1 MNIQTLDKIDKQ
13 KMYKVYDK
21 WPEIAKKSFEL
32 QKDTENF
39 ENIEHIVFGG
49 MGGSRAIGD
58 MFESIL
64 SKTKI
69 HVNVVKGYVL
79 PETVNS
85 NTLVIIVSV
94 SGNTIE
100 TISLLKSAK
109 KIGTKIIAFSSG
121 GKIQEY
127 CIKNNIKHILV
138 PKFHSPRA
146 TFPSFLYTMLKV
158 LYKTLKI
165 KEDNI
170 RDSIKKLEILQK
182 KINSLNLTESNASL
196 NLAKSIKLIPII
208 YYPFGLQSASIR
220 FKNSLQ
226 ENAKMHAACEDISS
240 SNLSDNNP
248 ALKLASSITKIPLIY
263 YPWGLHASAIRFK
276 NSLQENSKMH
286 AIMEDVIEASHN
298 GIVSWEK
305 KSDVM
310 PILIRGSEDHIKTK
324 ERYEILKEFFIK
336 KKIKYEEVISGEG
349 NILSKLITLIYLLD
363 YATIY
368 KAVIDNI
375 DPSPVNAIDFIKN
388 EL

>member
-49 MGGSRAIGD
+49 MGGSGAIGD

-170 RDSIKKLEILQK
+170 RDSIKKLEILQR

-226 ENAKMHAACEDISS
+226 ENAKMHAACEDI
-240 SNLSDNNP
+240 
-248 ALKLASSITKIPLIY
+248 
-263 YPWGLHASAIRFK
+263 
-276 NSLQENSKMH
+276 
-286 AIMEDVIEASHN
+286 IEASHN

>member
-1 MNIQTLDKIDKQ
+1 LNIQTLDKIDKQ

-49 MGGSRAIGD
+49 MGGSGAIGD

-226 ENAKMHAACEDISS
+226 ENAKMHAACEDI
-240 SNLSDNNP
+240 
-248 ALKLASSITKIPLIY
+248 
-263 YPWGLHASAIRFK
+263 
-276 NSLQENSKMH
+276 
-286 AIMEDVIEASHN
+286 IEASHN

>member
-21 WPEIAKKSFEL
+21 WPEIAKKSFES

-49 MGGSRAIGD
+49 MGGSGAIGD
-58 MFESIL
+58 MFASIL

-226 ENAKMHAACEDISS
+226 ENAKMHAACEDI
-240 SNLSDNNP
+240 
-248 ALKLASSITKIPLIY
+248 
-263 YPWGLHASAIRFK
+263 
-276 NSLQENSKMH
+276 
-286 AIMEDVIEASHN
+286 IEASHN

>member
-13 KMYKVYDK
+13 KMYKVYDR
-21 WPEIAKKSFEL
+21 WPEIAKNSFES

-49 MGGSRAIGD
+49 MGGSGAIGD
-58 MFESIL
+58 MFASIL

-226 ENAKMHAACEDISS
+226 ENAKMHAACEDI
-240 SNLSDNNP
+240 
-248 ALKLASSITKIPLIY
+248 
-263 YPWGLHASAIRFK
+263 
-276 NSLQENSKMH
+276 
-286 AIMEDVIEASHN
+286 IEASHN

>member
-49 MGGSRAIGD
+49 MGGSGAIGD

-226 ENAKMHAACEDISS
+226 ENAKMHAACEDI
-240 SNLSDNNP
+240 
-248 ALKLASSITKIPLIY
+248 
-263 YPWGLHASAIRFK
+263 
-276 NSLQENSKMH
+276 
-286 AIMEDVIEASHN
+286 IEASHN

>member
-1 MNIQTLDKIDKQ
+1 
-13 KMYKVYDK
+13 MYKVYNK
-21 WPEIAKKSFEL
+21 WPEIAKKSFES

-49 MGGSRAIGD
+49 MGGSGAIGD

-170 RDSIKKLEILQK
+170 RDSIKKLEILQR

-196 NLAKSIKLIPII
+196 NLAKSIKSIPII

-226 ENAKMHAACEDISS
+226 ENAKMHAAC
-240 SNLSDNNP
+240 
-248 ALKLASSITKIPLIY
+248 
-263 YPWGLHASAIRFK
+263 
-276 NSLQENSKMH
+276 
-286 AIMEDVIEASHN
+286 EDVIEASHN

-336 KKIKYEEVISGEG
+336 KKIKYEEIISVEG

-375 DPSPVNAIDFIKN
+375 DPSPVKSIEFIKKN
-388 EL
+388 I

>member
-49 MGGSRAIGD
+49 MGGSGAIGD

-127 CIKNNIKHILV
+127 CIKNDIKYILV

-226 ENAKMHAACEDISS
+226 ENAKMHAACEDI
-240 SNLSDNNP
+240 
-248 ALKLASSITKIPLIY
+248 
-263 YPWGLHASAIRFK
+263 
-276 NSLQENSKMH
+276 
-286 AIMEDVIEASHN
+286 IEASHN

>member
-39 ENIEHIVFGG
+39 ENIEYIVFGG
-49 MGGSRAIGD
+49 MGGSGAIGD

-226 ENAKMHAACEDISS
+226 ENAKMHAACEDI
-240 SNLSDNNP
+240 
-248 ALKLASSITKIPLIY
+248 
-263 YPWGLHASAIRFK
+263 
-276 NSLQENSKMH
+276 
-286 AIMEDVIEASHN
+286 IEASHN

>member
-1 MNIQTLDKIDKQ
+1 
-13 KMYKVYDK
+13 MYKVYNK

-49 MGGSRAIGD
+49 MGGSGAIGD

-109 KIGTKIIAFSSG
+109 KIGTKIIGFSSG

-170 RDSIKKLEILQK
+170 RDSIKKLEILQR

-196 NLAKSIKLIPII
+196 NLAKSIKSIPII

-226 ENAKMHAACEDISS
+226 ENAKMHAAC
-240 SNLSDNNP
+240 
-248 ALKLASSITKIPLIY
+248 
-263 YPWGLHASAIRFK
+263 
-276 NSLQENSKMH
+276 
-286 AIMEDVIEASHN
+286 EDVIEASHN

-336 KKIKYEEVISGEG
+336 KKIKYEEIISVEG

-368 KAVIDNI
+368 KAVIEKI
-375 DPSPVNAIDFIKN
+375 DPSPVKSIEFIKKN
-388 EL
+388 I

>member
-1 MNIQTLDKIDKQ
+1 MDIKTIEKIDKQ

-49 MGGSRAIGD
+49 MGGSGAIGD

-226 ENAKMHAACEDISS
+226 ENAKMHAACEDI
-240 SNLSDNNP
+240 
-248 ALKLASSITKIPLIY
+248 
-263 YPWGLHASAIRFK
+263 
-276 NSLQENSKMH
+276 
-286 AIMEDVIEASHN
+286 IEASHN

>member
-49 MGGSRAIGD
+49 MGGSGAIGD

-226 ENAKMHAACEDISS
+226 ENAKMHAACED
-240 SNLSDNNP
+240 
-248 ALKLASSITKIPLIY
+248 
-263 YPWGLHASAIRFK
+263 
-276 NSLQENSKMH
+276 
-286 AIMEDVIEASHN
+286 VIEASHN

>member
-1 MNIQTLDKIDKQ
+1 
-13 KMYKVYDK
+13 MYKVYDK

-49 MGGSRAIGD
+49 MGGSGAIGD

-196 NLAKSIKLIPII
+196 NLAKSIKSIPII

-226 ENAKMHAACEDISS
+226 ENAKMHAACEDI
-240 SNLSDNNP
+240 
-248 ALKLASSITKIPLIY
+248 
-263 YPWGLHASAIRFK
+263 
-276 NSLQENSKMH
+276 
-286 AIMEDVIEASHN
+286 IEASHN

>member
-49 MGGSRAIGD
+49 MGGSGAIGD

-85 NTLVIIVSV
+85 NTLVVIVSV
-94 SGNTIE
+94 SGNTVE

-170 RDSIKKLEILQK
+170 RDSIKKLEILQR

-196 NLAKSIKLIPII
+196 NLAKSIKSIPII

-226 ENAKMHAACEDISS
+226 ENAKMHAAC
-240 SNLSDNNP
+240 
-248 ALKLASSITKIPLIY
+248 
-263 YPWGLHASAIRFK
+263 
-276 NSLQENSKMH
+276 
-286 AIMEDVIEASHN
+286 EDVIEASHN

-324 ERYEILKEFFIK
+324 ERYEILKKFFIE

>member
-1 MNIQTLDKIDKQ
+1 
-13 KMYKVYDK
+13 MYKVYNK
-21 WPEIAKKSFEL
+21 WPEIAKKSFES

-49 MGGSRAIGD
+49 MGGSGAIGD

-170 RDSIKKLEILQK
+170 RDSIKKLEILQR
-182 KINSLNLTESNASL
+182 KINSLNLTKDNTSL

-226 ENAKMHAACEDISS
+226 ENAKMHAACEDI
-240 SNLSDNNP
+240 
-248 ALKLASSITKIPLIY
+248 
-263 YPWGLHASAIRFK
+263 
-276 NSLQENSKMH
+276 
-286 AIMEDVIEASHN
+286 IEASHN

-324 ERYEILKEFFIK
+324 ERYEILKEFFIE
-336 KKIKYEEVISGEG
+336 KKIKYEEVISVEG

-375 DPSPVNAIDFIKN
+375 DPSPVNAINFIKN

>member
-1 MNIQTLDKIDKQ
+1 LDIATLEKYDIQ
-13 KMYKVYDK
+13 KMYKIYDK
-21 WPEIAKKSFEL
+21 WPEIARESFESE
-32 QKDTENF
+32 QKPIDF
-39 ENIEHIVFGG
+39 QNIDHIIFGG
-49 MGGSRAIGD
+49 MGGSGAIGD
-58 MFESIL
+58 MFQSIL

-85 NTLVIIVSV
+85 NTLVVIVSV
-94 SGNTIE
+94 SGNTVE

-127 CIKNNIKHILV
+127 CIKNDIKYILV

-158 LYKTLKI
+158 LYQTLKI

-170 RDSIKKLEILQK
+170 IDSIEELEILQR
-182 KINSLNLTESNASL
+182 KINSLNLTEDNTSL

-226 ENAKMHAACEDISS
+226 ENAKMHAAC
-240 SNLSDNNP
+240 
-248 ALKLASSITKIPLIY
+248 
-263 YPWGLHASAIRFK
+263 
-276 NSLQENSKMH
+276 
-286 AIMEDVIEASHN
+286 EDVIEASHN

-336 KKIKYEEVISGEG
+336 KKIKYEEVISVEG

-368 KAVIDNI
+368 KAIIDNI
-375 DPSPVNAIDFIKN
+375 DPSPVNAINFIKN

>member
-1 MNIQTLDKIDKQ
+1 LDIQTLEKIDKQ

-21 WPEIAKKSFEL
+21 WPEIAKNSFRS
-32 QKDTENF
+32 QKTTKNF

-49 MGGSRAIGD
+49 MGGSGAIGD

-85 NTLVIIVSV
+85 NTLVVIVSV
-94 SGNTIE
+94 SGNTDE
-100 TISLLKSAK
+100 TLFLLKLAK
-109 KIGTKIIAFSSG
+109 KINSNIIAFSSG
-121 GKIQEY
+121 GKIQDY
-127 CIKNNIKHILV
+127 CIKNDIDHISV

-158 LYKTLKI
+158 LHQTLEI
-165 KEDNI
+165 KEDHI
-170 RDSIKKLEILQK
+170 IDSIKKLENLQK
-182 KINSLNLTESNASL
+182 IINSSNLTEDNVSL
-196 NLAKSIKLIPII
+196 NLAKSIKSIPII

-226 ENAKMHAACEDISS
+226 ENAKMHAVS
-240 SNLSDNNP
+240 
-248 ALKLASSITKIPLIY
+248 
-263 YPWGLHASAIRFK
+263 
-276 NSLQENSKMH
+276 
-286 AIMEDVIEASHN
+286 EDVIEASHN
-298 GIVSWEK
+298 SIVSWER
-305 KSDVM
+305 KSDTM

-324 ERYEILKEFFIK
+324 ERYKILKEFFLEK
-336 KKIKYEEVISGEG
+336 EIKYQEVFSVEG
-349 NILSKLITLIYLLD
+349 NILSKLINLIYLLD

-375 DPSPVNAIDFIKN
+375 DPSPVESIKFIKKQ
-388 EL
+388 LS

>member
-49 MGGSRAIGD
+49 MGGSGAIGD

-146 TFPSFLYTMLKV
+146 TFPSFLYTILKV
-158 LYKTLKI
+158 LYQTLKI

-226 ENAKMHAACEDISS
+226 ENAKMHAAC
-240 SNLSDNNP
+240 
-248 ALKLASSITKIPLIY
+248 
-263 YPWGLHASAIRFK
+263 
-276 NSLQENSKMH
+276 
-286 AIMEDVIEASHN
+286 EDVIEASHN

>member
-1 MNIQTLDKIDKQ
+1 MDIKTIEKIDKQ

-49 MGGSRAIGD
+49 MGGSGAIGD

-109 KIGTKIIAFSSG
+109 KIGTKIIGFSSG

-170 RDSIKKLEILQK
+170 RDSIKKLEILQR

-196 NLAKSIKLIPII
+196 NLAKSIKSIPII

-226 ENAKMHAACEDISS
+226 ENAKMHAAC
-240 SNLSDNNP
+240 
-248 ALKLASSITKIPLIY
+248 
-263 YPWGLHASAIRFK
+263 
-276 NSLQENSKMH
+276 
-286 AIMEDVIEASHN
+286 EDVIEASHN

-336 KKIKYEEVISGEG
+336 KKIKYEEIISVEG

>member
-1 MNIQTLDKIDKQ
+1 
-13 KMYKVYDK
+13 MYKVYDK
-21 WPEIAKKSFEL
+21 WPEIAKNSFES
-32 QKDTENF
+32 QKDTVNF

-49 MGGSRAIGD
+49 MGGSGAIGD
-58 MFESIL
+58 MFASIL

-85 NTLVIIVSV
+85 NTLVVITSV
-94 SGNTIE
+94 SGNTSE
-100 TISLLKSAK
+100 TLTLLKSAK

-127 CIKNNIKHILV
+127 CIKNNIKYIVV

-158 LYKTLKI
+158 LYQTLKI

-170 RDSIKKLEILQK
+170 IDSIEELKILQR
-182 KINSLNLTESNASL
+182 KINSLNLTEDNTSL
-196 NLAKSIKLIPII
+196 NLANSIKSIPII
-208 YYPFGLQSASIR
+208 YYPYGLQSASIR

-226 ENAKMHAACEDISS
+226 ENTKMHAAS
-240 SNLSDNNP
+240 
-248 ALKLASSITKIPLIY
+248 
-263 YPWGLHASAIRFK
+263 
-276 NSLQENSKMH
+276 
-286 AIMEDVIEASHN
+286 EDVIEASHN
-298 GIVSWEK
+298 GVVSWGK
-305 KSDVM
+305 KSDVI

-324 ERYEILKEFFIK
+324 ERFEILKEFFIT
-336 KKIKYEEVISGEG
+336 KKIKCEEIISIEG

-368 KAVIDNI
+368 KAVMDNT
-375 DPSPVNAIDFIKN
+375 DPTPVNPINFIKN
-388 EL
+388 KL

>member
-1 MNIQTLDKIDKQ
+1 LKILDIKTIEKIDKQ

-21 WPEIAKKSFEL
+21 WPEIAKNSFES

-49 MGGSRAIGD
+49 MGGSGAIGD
-58 MFESIL
+58 MFASIL

-69 HVNVVKGYVL
+69 HVNIVKGYVL

-85 NTLVIIVSV
+85 NTLVVIVSV

-109 KIGTKIIAFSSG
+109 KIDTKIIAFSSG

-127 CIKNNIKHILV
+127 CTKNNIKHILV

-158 LYKTLKI
+158 LYQTLEI
-165 KEDNI
+165 KKDNI
-170 RDSIKKLEILQK
+170 IDSIKKLEILQR

-226 ENAKMHAACEDISS
+226 ENAKMHAACED
-240 SNLSDNNP
+240 
-248 ALKLASSITKIPLIY
+248 
-263 YPWGLHASAIRFK
+263 
-276 NSLQENSKMH
+276 
-286 AIMEDVIEASHN
+286 VIEASHN

-324 ERYEILKEFFIK
+324 ERYEILKEFFIE
-336 KKIKYEEVISGEG
+336 KKIKYEEIISVEG

-368 KAVIDNI
+368 KAVIEKI
-375 DPSPVNAIDFIKN
+375 DPSPVNSIEFIKKN
-388 EL
+388 I

>member
-1 MNIQTLDKIDKQ
+1 LNIQTLDKIDKQ

-49 MGGSRAIGD
+49 MGGSGAIGD

-170 RDSIKKLEILQK
+170 RDSIKKLEILQR

-196 NLAKSIKLIPII
+196 NLAKSIKSIPII

-226 ENAKMHAACEDISS
+226 ENAKMHAAC
-240 SNLSDNNP
+240 
-248 ALKLASSITKIPLIY
+248 
-263 YPWGLHASAIRFK
+263 
-276 NSLQENSKMH
+276 
-286 AIMEDVIEASHN
+286 EDVIEASHN

-336 KKIKYEEVISGEG
+336 KKIKYEEVISVEG

>member
-1 MNIQTLDKIDKQ
+1 MDIKTIEKIDKQ

-49 MGGSRAIGD
+49 MGGSGAIGD

-109 KIGTKIIAFSSG
+109 KIGTKIIGFSSG

-226 ENAKMHAACEDISS
+226 ENAKMHAACEDI
-240 SNLSDNNP
+240 
-248 ALKLASSITKIPLIY
+248 
-263 YPWGLHASAIRFK
+263 
-276 NSLQENSKMH
+276 
-286 AIMEDVIEASHN
+286 IEASHN

-324 ERYEILKEFFIK
+324 ERYEILKEFFIE
-336 KKIKYEEVISGEG
+336 KKIKYEEIISVEG